1 MSRPGNTK
9 RITDSTKN
17 VDAAQS
23 IEATEVR
30 SAHGQPR
37 PSGLE
42 ITRMPSAA
50 ERTRTLVQSTSS
62 AVLLIPGV
70 EAARPEQLTPQARAV
85 GPDGEVFLLFPAD
98 SPAVRAATH
107 AQDDELSAV
116 LEITDVAPVSVPN
129 RIRGRAWVSGWLTC
143 VPGLA
148 EPGRMMVR
156 LEVGEACVDDLW
168 GADNVEPEE
177 FARASVDPFVAHE
190 TELLQ
195 HLHSAHSEQVQALCG
210 LIGERSETG
219 IPPAEVPQLPL
230 GGAPRSPAFAPRPAS
245 RIWCV
250 VRAGGG
256 GFPHAFESPVGPGWS
271 DAHHDH
277 SGRGGA
283 VPSSPSYRWE
293 VPPAGSETR
302 GRVAR
307 PRCSPHR
314 AGKPGALESS
324 AVSASAGHPT
334 GWCRPGRPRRSPSA
348 VRRPSSRVGP

>member
-9 RITDSTKN
+9 RITDSTEN

-70 EAARPEQLTPQARAV
+70 EAVRPEQLAPQARAA
-85 GPDGEVFLLFPAD
+85 GPDGDVFLLFPAD

-168 GADNVEPEE
+168 GADSVEPEE
-177 FARASVDPFVAHE
+177 FARASVDPLVAHE

-195 HLHSAHSEQVQALCG
+195 HLHSAHSEQVQGLCG
-210 LIGERSETG
+210 LLGERSETG
-219 IPPAEVPQLPL
+219 WGMPE
-230 GGAPRSPAFAPRPAS
+230 GACANGQR
-245 RIWCV
+245 
-250 VRAGGG
+250 
-256 GFPHAFESPVGPGWS
+256 
-271 DAHHDH
+271 
-277 SGRGGA
+277 A
-283 VPSSPSYRWE
+283 VPLALDRFGLRVRFVGE
-293 VPPAGSETR
+293 RCFDARFDFPAPVRDVTELR
-302 GRVAR
+302 
-307 PRCSPHR
+307 R
-314 AGKPGALESS
+314 AMHTLFEA
-324 AVSASAGHPT
+324 ASH
-334 GWCRPGRPRRSPSA
+334 
-348 VRRPSSRVGP
+348 